1 MYGPFRDPRRR
12 IHPRPPY
19 LRQFLAVLAVAVLAL
34 VLVVVIDK
42 YSHPGKG
49 WTDTLL
55 VRMIVERRLILPFF
69 R

>member
-1 MYGPFRDPRRR
+1 
-12 IHPRPPY
+12 
-19 LRQFLAVLAVAVLAL
+19 LAVAVLAL